1 MRFDSAPKPKP
12 VLVIGGGVTGQRAAL
27 DMAHV
32 GLDVLLVEKGPSLGG
47 TVAQLG
53 TMFPLHNCLLCRG
66 EAHHG
71 PGCTRPTISPD
82 LLDRARPDN
91 LSVWTQSQV
100 VALEGAPGD
109 FRVTIRREPR
119 YVDVSLCIN
128 CDRCAQVCPQAQ
140 ADPFQAGLAQRKA
153 AYKPALRAV
162 PDAYAI
168 DKGDYCLSCRQVLI
182 HDNCR
187 ENQNLSGGRCVAI
200 CPTKAINLEQAAD
213 TQSVAVSAIVLAS
226 GMQLYDAALSQEYGY
241 GRFANVFTGL
251 EMERMTSPAG
261 PGEGRI
267 LRRSDGLPPSR
278 IAWFQCVGSRDDT
291 HDYCSAFCC
300 GYATRQAVLAR
311 QLLPEAQAHIYLMD
325 DRVFSKSF
333 SATYDPLRAQYGI
346 QMVRCRPSV
355 LREDPATRDL
365 ILQATGED
373 GHLIEERLGMVVL
386 SVGAEAAREAKEL
399 AHTLGLVPDEF
410 GFIRTRTFTPVDT
423 PREGVYVAGTAAGPA
438 DIADSVMQGSAAAAR
453 VSSFLGYRPSIRPL
467 ATPAARRSEARRIG
481 VLACDCAGEIGAVI
495 DLAEMLRY
503 AASLPDVILAQ
514 VVPFGCLPDGLASI
528 QEIIRA
534 QSLSDVVIGA
544 CDRRTYGPLF
554 ERQLSAAVQFASL
567 REECAYVHRDDPPGA
582 TRKAKELLRMAVE
595 HARNRTRPEPPTIT
609 PVRAALVVGGGLAGL
624 TAALHLAEAGIP
636 VHLVEREPYLGGN
649 ALRLGRTQEG
659 EEIPTFV
666 SSLIAR
672 AKAHP
677 GIAIHTS
684 TEVMRHVGHLGQFT
698 ATLQTSFDSPY
709 SYRESKLVCSSRNG
723 SAHEEHLQ
731 IGAMVVA
738 TGGEEYRGPAYGLG
752 QSDGVLTLLD
762 LGRRLATEPDL
773 PSRLKQMVLVS
784 CVGLWDEPGSTQTW
798 RCSRTCCEGIIR
810 QARTIKEANPSC
822 QVVVL
827 NREVNSY
834 AFREEEYTAARRAG
848 VLFVRYDPADPPRV
862 EQAPDLDRGQAP
874 GGLRVLVR
882 DLTLHETLELHPD
895 LVALGVAILPRAD
908 AALTASRLGIP
919 QIEGFYREWESKT
932 QPFASLEPGV
942 YLCGLGHG
950 PKPSRETIAQ
960 ALAAA
965 HHAASLLLQERITL
979 SPVVAQVD
987 QRHCMGCLNCVR
999 VCPYGVPHIDNQ
1011 RVEPPGN
1018 RGKSYIDPFR
1028 CQGCG
1033 TCVTDCPGKAI
1044 QFAHYSDV
1052 QIAGGGLLG
1061 KWLADKF

>member
-1 MRFDSAPKPKP
+1 MTSKPKP

-27 DMAHV
+27 DLAHA
-32 GLDVLLVEKGPSLGG
+32 GLDVLLIEKSPTLGG

-66 EAHHG
+66 EARHG
-71 PGCTRPTISPD
+71 PGCTRPTISAD

-91 LSVWTQSQV
+91 LAVWTQSQV
-100 VALEGAPGD
+100 VALEGKRGD
-109 FRVTIRREPR
+109 FLVAIRREPR

-128 CDRCAQVCPQAQ
+128 CDRCAQACPQTL
-140 ADPFQAGLAQRKA
+140 ADPFQAGLSQRKA

-162 PDAYAI
+162 PDAYAVE
-168 DKGDYCLSCRQVLI
+168 KGDYCQGCERCAQV
-182 HDNCR
+182 
-187 ENQNLSGGRCVAI
+187 
-200 CPTKAINLEQAAD
+200 CPTQAINLQQKPTTEH
-213 TQSVAVSAIVLAS
+213 VAVSAVVVAT
-226 GMQLYDAALSQEYGY
+226 GMQLYDATLSQEYGY

-251 EMERMTSPAG
+251 EMERMTTPAG

-278 IAWFQCVGSRDDT
+278 IAWIQCVGSRDDT

-333 SATYDPLRAQYGI
+333 SATYGPLRAQYGI
-346 QMVRCRPSV
+346 QLIRCRPSV

-365 ILQATGED
+365 IVQATGED
-373 GHLIEERLGMVVL
+373 GRLIEERYSLVVL
-386 SVGAEAAREAKEL
+386 SVGAEAGCEAKEL
-399 AHTLGLVPDEF
+399 AWALGLSTDTF
-410 GFIRTRTFTPVDT
+410 GFIRTATFTPVDT
-423 PREGVYVAGTAAGPA
+423 PREGIFVAGTAAGPA
-438 DIADSVMQGSAAAAR
+438 DIADSLMQASAAAAR
-453 VSSFLGYRPSIRPL
+453 VCSFVGYRPAMHPS
-467 ATPAARRSEARRIG
+467 ATPAAQQPEARRIG
-481 VLACDCAGEIGAVI
+481 VLVCDCAGEIGGVI
-495 DLAEMLRY
+495 DLPEAMRY
-503 AASLPDVILAQ
+503 TASLPDVVLAQ
-514 VVPFGCLPDGLASI
+514 VVPFGCLPDGSAAI
-528 QEIIRA
+528 REIIRA

-544 CDRRTYGPLF
+544 CDRRTYSPLF
-554 ERQLSAAVQFASL
+554 ERQLPATVQFASL
-567 REECAYVHRDDPPGA
+567 REECAYVHRDDPSGA
-582 TRKAKELLRMAVE
+582 TRKAKELLRLAVE
-595 HARNRTRPEPPTIT
+595 RAHSHTWSAPLTVD

-624 TAALHLAEAGIP
+624 TAALHLAEVGIP
-636 VHLVEREPYLGGN
+636 VHLVECEPHLGGN

-659 EEIPTFV
+659 EEIPALV
-666 SSLIAR
+666 NGLIAR

-677 GIAIHTS
+677 AITIHTS
-684 TEVMRHVGHLGQFT
+684 TEVARHIGHLGQFT
-698 ATLQTSFDSPY
+698 TTI
-709 SYRESKLVCSSRNG
+709 SSRNG
-723 SAHEEHLQ
+723 SHHEERLQ
-731 IGAMVVA
+731 IGATVVA

-752 QSDGVLTLLD
+752 QSERVLTLLD
-762 LGRRLATEPDL
+762 LGQRLAAEPDL
-773 PSRLKQMVLVS
+773 PSGLKQVVFVS
-784 CVGLWDEPGSTQTW
+784 CVGPWDEPGSTQAW

-810 QARTIKEANPSC
+810 HARTIKEANPAC

-827 NREVNSY
+827 HREVNSY

-848 VLFVRYDPADPPRV
+848 VLFIRFDSADPPRM
-862 EQAPDLDRGQAP
+862 EQAAD
-874 GGLRVLVR
+874 GLRVLAR
-882 DLTLHETLELHPD
+882 DLTLRETLELRPD

-908 AALTASRLGIP
+908 ATLTASRLGIP
-919 QIEGFYREWESKT
+919 QIGEGFYREWESKT
-932 QPFASLEPGV
+932 QADLSLEPGIF
-942 YLCGLGHG
+942 LCGLGHG

-965 HHAASLLLQERITL
+965 HHAASLLTRERITL

-999 VCPYGVPHIDNQ
+999 ICPYNVPRIDNQ
-1011 RVEPPGN
+1011 GVGQ

-1044 QFAHYSDV
+1044 QFAHCSDAQV
-1052 QIAGGGLLG
+1052 AGGGQLG
-1061 KWLADKF
+1061 RWLVS